1 MINNNDKRLHLFL
14 WCLFN
19 LPKAFFQEL
28 KCVRTDLVVILG
40 GTYQGVREWG
50 LLNSSRPNFPLLA
63 TNHPTNDPHTGRRS
77 GCPILALFLAHQLSC
92 HPPYRLSSSKYSQPI
107 YSISDSTHLLR
118 RTVRCSVGSTSV
130 ISLEPWPIH
139 CCCTLVAL
147 SRHDTHAPAAASDP
161 NLAELFQAWPYSTQ
175 SLRFTFHF
183 ALANQDQPHHINFLA
198 KNSYID
204 LHIMDLSHVLGYLIT
219 DRYSVG
225 RQFNSVANLGRK
237 ATSIDTCKLSVII
250 KL

>member
-1 MINNNDKRLHLFL
+1 MCPD
-14 WCLFN
+14 W
-19 LPKAFFQEL
+19 P
-28 KCVRTDLVVILG
+28 G
-40 GTYQGVREWG
+40 GDPRRHIPRSEGVRATQLQPTE
-50 LLNSSRPNFPLLA
+50 LSPSRHQPSNER
-63 TNHPTNDPHTGRRS
+63 PTHRPTLRVPHTCTIS
-77 GCPILALFLAHQLSC
+77 GTPTILPPILPAIILEI
-92 HPPYRLSSSKYSQPI
+92 SQPI
-107 YSISDSTHLLR
+107 YSISDSTRLLR
-118 RTVRCSVGSTSV
+118 RQWMNQTVQWIQLLSF
-130 ISLEPWPIH
+130 SLAPCH
-139 CCCTLVAL
+139 YCTLVAL
-147 SRHDTHAPAAASDP
+147 LRLDTHAPAAASDP

-175 SLRFTFHF
+175 SLRFTFHS